1 MLRMQRSKVCYA
13 PAFIILYSFLE
24 ISLRRSLWL
33 LAGLGTKCNCSEASC
48 SEASCRAAIN
58 PWSSIGS
65 KKNLGSLLGFVF
77 FWSPIWRL
85 WESSSNAKVLAARTW
100 LHQLWCTKKTY
111 LGLLQITLSSTRNSQ
126 LWLHLWEWY
135 GMMLFCHIIND
146 QRRTSAIAS
155 LRICPL
161 PVCFGAMSLTP
172 APQRHSKQ
180 GMNGQHIWHVPK
192 LIWGPSQTGDLWY
205 HCSV

>member
-1 MLRMQRSKVCYA
+1 MLRMQRSTLCYA

-65 KKNLGSLLGFVF
+65 WSLGSLLGFAW
-77 FWSPIWRL
+77 WSPIWRT

-100 LHQLWCTKKTY
+100 HIHQLWCTKKTY
-111 LGLLQITLSSTRNSQ
+111 LGVLQSTLSSTRNSQ
-126 LWLHLWEWY
+126 FCLHLWEWY
-135 GMMLFCHIIND
+135 GMMLFCHIINY

-161 PVCFGAMSLTP
+161 PVCFGAMSLAP
-172 APQRHSKQ
+172 APQRHSKPR
-180 GMNGQHIWHVPK
+180 GQHIWHVFK
-192 LIWGPSQTGDLWY
+192 LSWGPSQTGDLWY